1 MNLTASWQFWALV
14 AAVFAALTAIFAKVG
29 ISDIDSDL
37 ATFIRTCVIVVV
49 LGAILTAM
57 GKWRHPRPYP
67 SRPGCF

>member
-57 GKWRHPRPYP
+57 GKWRHPSSIP